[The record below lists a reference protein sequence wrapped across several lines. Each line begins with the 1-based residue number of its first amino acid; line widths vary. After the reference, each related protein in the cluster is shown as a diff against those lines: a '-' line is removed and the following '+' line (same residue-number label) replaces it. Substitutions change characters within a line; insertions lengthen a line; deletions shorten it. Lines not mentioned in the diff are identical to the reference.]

1 MQEPQPPGVQERKL
15 YPENVMRAF
24 AQVQETKVTRRFWLW
39 PNLTNL
45 DAPIIAVI
53 WQRFVADS
61 LQVALPWIASVE
73 LFLCVWIIYT
83 SDRLLD
89 VYRKPG
95 THNTARHQF
104 HMRHRGAL
112 TALLIAAVIVT
123 ALIGWKELIPATLLG
138 GLLLAG
144 FVGCYLLFT
153 HPLGNYLPAQGFK
166 EASVGILFSAGSLL
180 TVWTH
185 YSGPPRVLFLCGLL
199 LAGVCAL
206 NCYLIEAWERRP
218 QLAGKRLSLLCS
230 ALLGLIVLVSLTVLT
245 TSPDA
250 HSVIAALGISTLLLL
265 LLTYIEPQMPTEAL
279 RVAADAALLTP
290 VFFWFA
296 SS

>member
-1 MQEPQPPGVQERKL
+1 
-15 YPENVMRAF
+15 MRASV
-24 AQVQETKVTRRFWLW
+24 QVQETKAAHRFWLW
-39 PNLTNL
+39 PNLANL
-45 DAPIIAVI
+45 DAPVIAVV
-53 WQRFVADS
+53 WQRFVAQNF
-61 LQVALPWIASVE
+61 QVPLPWIASVE

-95 THNTARHQF
+95 THDTARHQF

-112 TALLIAAVIVT
+112 TALLIAAVIMT
-123 ALIGWKELIPATLLG
+123 ALIGWQELIPATLLG
-138 GLLLAG
+138 GLLLAA

-166 EASVGILFSAGSLL
+166 EASVGVLFSAGSLL

-185 YSGPPRVLFLCGLL
+185 YPGSPRVLFLCGLL
-199 LAGVCAL
+199 FAGLCAL

-218 QLAGKRLSLLCS
+218 HLAGKHLSLLCA
-230 ALLGLIVLVSLTVLT
+230 ALLGLIWIVFLSLLT
-245 TSPDA
+245 PFPEVNA
-250 HSVIAALGISTLLLL
+250 VVGALSASTLLLL
-265 LLTYIEPQMPTEAL
+265 LLTYLEPQMPAEAL